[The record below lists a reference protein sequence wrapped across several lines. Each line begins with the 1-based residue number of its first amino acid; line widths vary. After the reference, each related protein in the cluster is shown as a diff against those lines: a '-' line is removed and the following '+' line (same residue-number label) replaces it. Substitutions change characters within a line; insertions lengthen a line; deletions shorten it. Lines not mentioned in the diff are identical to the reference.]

1 MRIHVHNFTD
11 DYRLAQSFHENTD
24 VTRAVPKSWFG
35 FGALEKKSAFTSKVS
50 RAMKDVVYAVWTW
63 ASAQKPMVKVHSP
76 AMARLLEEVGARKSI
91 EMYPHVPMLQ
101 AIYNE
106 GDGSAK
112 WEQFELPSK
121 EQIDSLWTA
130 FTISRAKEQEYT
142 QHEVPNEQQILPT
155 ILARL
160 KNSQT
165 FLGWTYDRA
174 KLMAIEVAH
183 RYRAIIAAART
194 RGRPQKPLE
203 CLTTRDLTLIPVSEE
218 KSCSLEEQNMVIRAL
233 KKKTPLVATP
243 VVAGATLPIVHSKKE
258 AKMKTREEY
267 SYIEEEIAI
276 EDYDNIDER
285 DWGDDGKRSQPPD
298 TANDKKFQNSPIH
311 EAKYWHYDDPVRLN
325 EIWDVSKNIGRRFTD
340 EGVQF
345 KINRIVIYETDPQ
358 EWLFY
363 EYYEEKHDD
372 EESQNEEMHYTRCD
386 HFEGGKY
393 YGTMP
398 GQKEDWFRWY
408 DDDDDDDDDD
418 DCNVDA

>member
-1 MRIHVHNFTD
+1 
-11 DYRLAQSFHENTD
+11 
-24 VTRAVPKSWFG
+24 
-35 FGALEKKSAFTSKVS
+35 
-50 RAMKDVVYAVWTW
+50 
-63 ASAQKPMVKVHSP
+63 
-76 AMARLLEEVGARKSI
+76 
-91 EMYPHVPMLQ
+91 
-101 AIYNE
+101 
-106 GDGSAK
+106 
-112 WEQFELPSK
+112 
-121 EQIDSLWTA
+121 
-130 FTISRAKEQEYT
+130 
-142 QHEVPNEQQILPT
+142 
-155 ILARL
+155 
-160 KNSQT
+160 
-165 FLGWTYDRA
+165 
-174 KLMAIEVAH
+174 
-183 RYRAIIAAART
+183 
-194 RGRPQKPLE
+194 
-203 CLTTRDLTLIPVSEE
+203 
-218 KSCSLEEQNMVIRAL
+218 
-233 KKKTPLVATP
+233 
-243 VVAGATLPIVHSKKE
+243 
-258 AKMKTREEY
+258 MKTREEY

-358 EWLFY
+358 EWLLY

-408 DDDDDDDDDD
+408 DDDDDDD
-418 DCNVDA
+418 CNVDA